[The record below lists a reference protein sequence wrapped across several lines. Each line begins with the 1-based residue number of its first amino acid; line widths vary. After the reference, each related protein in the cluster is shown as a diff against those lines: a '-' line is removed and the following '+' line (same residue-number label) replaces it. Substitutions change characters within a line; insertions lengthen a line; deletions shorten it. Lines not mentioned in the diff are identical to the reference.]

1 MLDRAGTIAT
11 QWNPV
16 MHYENITTPWPLPHD
31 CYLNVSMV
39 RQSVPVVFFIERS
52 LHKQDAN
59 VPVKDERM
67 TDLLNGHMD
76 STCRSTTYMWVSHA
90 GPMGMRIGHC

>member
-39 RQSVPVVFFIERS
+39 RQSVPVVFFYRAVS
-52 LHKQDAN
+52 AQTGRQR
-59 VPVKDERM
+59 PRQRR
-67 TDLLNGHMD
+67 TDD
-76 STCRSTTYMWVSHA
+76 
-90 GPMGMRIGHC
+90 